1 MEVISM
7 EDQTVKRKNM
17 VVNTHYCRTE
27 IDLIQYVIKKYG
39 YKESSDH
46 SECNLYW
53 YGRAL

>member
-1 MEVISM
+1 M